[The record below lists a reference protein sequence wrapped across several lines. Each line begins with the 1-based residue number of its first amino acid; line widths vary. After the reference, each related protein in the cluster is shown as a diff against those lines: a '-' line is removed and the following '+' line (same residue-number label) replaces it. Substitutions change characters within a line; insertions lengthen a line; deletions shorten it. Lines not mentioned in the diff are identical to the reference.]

1 MPREKRNYKL
11 IREQA
16 HNMWSDGEKDL
27 SVIASMYRV
36 SPRTIEK
43 WRRED
48 NWVDAEVTEA
58 ELKKR
63 LDKSMIQASIKAFE
77 DYSDNPTDKEK
88 QSLVFLIKHFQKQ
101 LDPVKELNNYILL
114 FCEQVVD
121 YFVKE
126 GMDQER
132 ELFQANLRD
141 IAEYLRVRNNG

>member
-11 IREQA
+11 IKEQA
-16 HNMWSDGEKDL
+16 HSMWRDGEKDL

-58 ELKKR
+58 QLKQK
-63 LDKSMIQASIKAFE
+63 LDKVMMEASIKAFE
-77 DYSDNPTDKEK
+77 DYTENPTDKEK

-101 LDPVKELNNYILL
+101 LSPAKELNNYILM

-121 YFVKE
+121 YFIQQ

-132 ELFQANLRD
+132 ELFQANLHGL
-141 IAEYLRVRNNG
+141 AEYLRTRNNG